1 MWLNLQFP
9 ADLVTFTEEIH
20 NGKLHFLCSVSLE
33 VNWNFCR
40 VGIRSWNSSSVKA
53 SDCVYCG
60 DETKIDLDK
69 NTVYMCSQ
77 LNSRKAHFRW
87 LFLWNIFIWNICFY
101 QLVVIFNHPIYGF
114 TILVPFCKLHGFY

>member
-60 DETKIDLDK
+60 DETKIDVDK
-69 NTVYMCSQ
+69 KYSLYVQPIKLSK
-77 LNSRKAHFRW
+77 SSFS
-87 LFLWNIFIWNICFY
+87 
-101 QLVVIFNHPIYGF
+101 LVVFVKYFLFEIFAF
-114 TILVPFCKLHGFY
+114 TNWL